1 MSKSEQNNLIK
12 KKLLSNNIKEVLF
25 TINKLRNTGSKEIV
39 PSLIDLMSS
48 SKSEEVKK
56 SVLGLLYDIKYQTAV
71 VEIINAISSDKYLN
85 IRTELLTICWQSS
98 LDFSNYID
106 VLTDIFITG
115 NFTESFEAFTAIESI
130 EEKLDS
136 ELVKQ
141 SIANLKSV
149 ISTIDDSKKELL
161 AELVHV
167 IEAKELRA

>member
-1 MSKSEQNNLIK
+1 MSKSEQKNLII

-48 SKSEEVKK
+48 SKSDEVKK

-85 IRTELLTICWQSS
+85 IRTELLTVCWQSS

-106 VLTDIFITG
+106 VLTDIFIKG
-115 NFTESFEAFTAIESI
+115 NFIESFEAFTAIESI

-136 ELVKQ
+136 ELAKK

-149 ISTIDDSKKELL
+149 ISTIDDNKKELL